1 MAKKKTKR
9 ITRAIVA
16 GYLEKVSSR
25 IFEQYRQSI
34 TEMITGHQ
42 GLYALYRRD
51 KLYYVGLATN
61 LKSRIRYHLRDRHQG
76 KWTHFSLYIIRKA
89 DHIKELESLLLR
101 IADPA
106 GNSIKGN
113 LTRSKNLLPVLKKQV
128 KHELWQEYEGLFEI
142 QPSKAKTKKKKI
154 RIGKKSQKDL
164 PLKGILK
171 PYQRIYAS
179 YQGTDYKAKVKPNG
193 TIQMIPD
200 RSCYESPSAAGK
212 AIRNRSTNGWAFWKY
227 KDENGELQKLAKLRS

>member
-9 ITRAIVA
+9 VSRAIVA

-113 LTRSKNLLPVLKKQV
+113 LSR
-128 KHELWQEYEGLFEI
+128 LWTILTN
-142 QPSKAKTKKKKI
+142 AK
-154 RIGKKSQKDL
+154 
-164 PLKGILK
+164 PL
-171 PYQRIYAS
+171 
-179 YQGTDYKAKVKPNG
+179 
-193 TIQMIPD
+193 
-200 RSCYESPSAAGK
+200 
-212 AIRNRSTNGWAFWKY
+212 
-227 KDENGELQKLAKLRS
+227 ENYFGG